1 MDTSSVPVGWWRCV
15 RLLRVAQKQ
24 SPSCPLGYTGSKKE
38 KISSVSLSQ
47 HEVGAEEFNRRTVHH
62 SASSG
67 PPGSSSESQFNK
79 SSSVRTEQS
88 GSPGSWLSSLKFCDR
103 IFHTGLRFLY
113 PVFSLISSGFLSNM
127 APEYFLKKIYKN

>member
-1 MDTSSVPVGWWRCV
+1 MCQTAACRSETEPVLSSRLYRKQERKNQFCLTKSARGRC
-15 RLLRVAQKQ
+15 RRVQQAH
-24 SPSCPLGYTGSKKE
+24 SY
-38 KISSVSLSQ
+38 
-47 HEVGAEEFNRRTVHH
+47 H

-79 SSSVRTEQS
+79 SSSVRTERS

-113 PVFSLISSGFLSNM
+113 PVFFSLISSGFLSNM